1 MLNEVRKILASQL
14 NISIDTIT
22 ADSRLV
28 NDLQADSLDLVEL
41 ITGLEERYGL
51 EIPEEDA
58 AKIQTVGDIVAYIES
73 KQ

>member
-51 EIPEEDA
+51 EIPEEDVT
-58 AKIQTVGDIVAYIES
+58 KIQTVGDIVAYIES

>member
-51 EIPEEDA
+51 EIPEEDVV
-58 AKIQTVGDIVAYIES
+58 KIQTVGDIVAYIES